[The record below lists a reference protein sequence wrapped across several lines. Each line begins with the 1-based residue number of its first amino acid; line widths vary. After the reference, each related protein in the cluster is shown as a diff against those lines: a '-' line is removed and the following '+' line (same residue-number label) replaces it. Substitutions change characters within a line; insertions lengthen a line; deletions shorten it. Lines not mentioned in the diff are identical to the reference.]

1 MFILSQLSGI
11 SHHYKQKYTTGKK
24 KKKKESFLAKITL
37 HLLVYIDM
45 RSLTHFIPINFKNNF
60 WNNQNSYIFLKI
72 KLSFDNLLQM
82 CIHIQCTILDCNILR
97 YSCTN
102 SNVITLISSSTTASW
117 NLQHSKVC
125 LVLIIATS
133 YNNVFSN

>member
-24 KKKKESFLAKITL
+24 KKKESSLAKITL

-60 WNNQNSYIFLKI
+60 WNNQNVNIFLKI
-72 KLSFDNLLQM
+72 KLSFDKCAFIYSVQSLTATFWDT
-82 CIHIQCTILDCNILR
+82 CIACI
-97 YSCTN
+97 N
-102 SNVITLISSSTTASW
+102 SNVFTLISSSTTVSW